1 MDREIFAH
9 FLMNENEGRFGRP
22 DAANTHYRWDGEGW
36 IGTDYDKFGVKTE
49 GTVRNGKVEDGQ
61 HEFLYSRAIA
71 TYFDLQAGLRS
82 DLDSR
87 RTRKWAAF
95 GLEGLA
101 PYFFEV
107 GLTGYVKP
115 GRSPRRPRRS
125 VLRPLDHQPADP
137 ADRCSGRRS
146 CNGRHGIDR
155 HRPGDRQSR
164 TPTQCRDDGRRHDGR
179 QHADDGPDE
188 PDDGELQPHDG
199 KHDAEDAEH
208 ALGATGEQP
217 GKERLTVMQDSAPCP
232 AEPAHGE

>member
-1 MDREIFAH
+1 MDQEIFAH

-125 VLRPLDHQPADP
+125 VLRPLDHQPTHP
-137 ADRCSGRRS
+137 AATDRA
-146 CNGRHGIDR
+146 
-155 HRPGDRQSR
+155 QF
-164 TPTQCRDDGRRHDGR
+164 
-179 QHADDGPDE
+179 
-188 PDDGELQPHDG
+188 LQPIGSGARHWCRSLRNRYRI
-199 KHDAEDAEH
+199 AA
-208 ALGATGEQP
+208 ALRDHPQIRSLFRR
-217 GKERLTVMQDSAPCP
+217 RL
-232 AEPAHGE
+232 